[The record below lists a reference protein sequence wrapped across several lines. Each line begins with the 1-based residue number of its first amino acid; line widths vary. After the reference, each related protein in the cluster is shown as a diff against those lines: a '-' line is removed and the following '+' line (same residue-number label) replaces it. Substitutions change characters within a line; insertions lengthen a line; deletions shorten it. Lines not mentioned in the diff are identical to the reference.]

1 MNSLLHRR
9 YTGRAY
15 GRIVERIIVPLYEYC
30 FGSRNLHYVQWR
42 LRKLPPPAVS
52 VVNLAGERK
61 FLMVTSYRQ

>member
-1 MNSLLHRR
+1 MINQAIGQRR
-9 YTGRAY
+9 FMSQPYSAVSKSGSQ
-15 GRIVERIIVPLYEYC
+15 